1 MIFALTTFL
10 VVQLL
15 GVVTFVLT
23 TRSFSPLADRG
34 WAISKTLGM
43 LGISTVVWLISHFPF
58 VPNALTTWWIVAALL
73 ASLALYLLSKDLGF
87 FVQIVKRRKREIAL
101 SELLFI
107 LLFLVFLLLR
117 AFDPAASGTEKPM
130 DLMMLNAVV
139 HSDSTP
145 PEDLWLAGEPIA
157 YYYFG
162 YWIYGGVSAMGGTP
176 PAFAYNIGIALVAG
190 LGASVIA
197 SLAATLVRRD
207 GGGRKNTYTAGI
219 TSAAF
224 LIFLTNMSGL
234 IVFLDVLK
242 AVPVSLL
249 NWFKGAEYDRIN
261 NVATWRPD
269 DFWWWWKS
277 SRIIN
282 SYDEFGN
289 EVDFTIQEFPFFSF
303 LLGDFHPHL
312 MAIPFLL
319 TAVTIA
325 VTLFF
330 FRGSGF
336 STFKTRPVLATVGA
350 ISFGSLCFINF
361 WDVAMLLLLVIGMVV
376 LVTVLG
382 SRFTVTRFL
391 KTITPVMLIW
401 LAGLLVYSPFYLGTA
416 ESQIQWP
423 PIATAATGSRP
434 IHILAVWFPLALT
447 VLPLLYFVS
456 DRIPIRLALGNGSPS
471 MSGRGHIWNN
481 GWIVAGGITLVPWLV
496 WVVTHLSL
504 NPNGAPEHVIYKF
517 PTSFWLGLFSFLLA
531 GITLSRARLGADDG
545 AQIALIATSLA
556 IYLVFA
562 AELFFIHD
570 LFGNRM
576 NTVFKFYYQA
586 WILLA
591 LAGGYATYRLTRLFP
606 TTIGW
611 TRSGMVVA
619 ITILGIMGATSI
631 YFDLSAIFSKADDS
645 RLGPNLDSTSFIGV
659 SNSDELWVINQVRD
673 SSKDDDVLLEAAGS
687 SYQEDSRISATTGVP
702 TVIGWE
708 FHEKQWHGTKFDP
721 SQRVKD
727 VESIYNGSDVEHV
740 ESLISKYRITL
751 LVVGPRER
759 AAYDNI
765 DMSIFDT
772 LGDRVIEKGAFTVF
786 RIKS

>member
-15 GVVTFVLT
+15 GVVTFVLIA
-23 TRSFSPLADRG
+23 RSFSPLADRG
-34 WAISKTLGM
+34 WAISKTVGM
-43 LGISTVVWLISHFPF
+43 LGVSTVVWLVSHLPF
-58 VPNALTTWWIVAALL
+58 VPNALISWWAAAALL
-73 ASLALYLLSKDLGF
+73 AALALYLLSRDPGF
-87 FVQIVKRRKREIAL
+87 FIQIVKRRKREIAL
-101 SELLFI
+101 SELIFISLFVVFLFI
-107 LLFLVFLLLR
+107 R

-139 HSDSTP
+139 HSESTP

-197 SLAATLVRRD
+197 SLAVTLVRRD

-219 TSAAF
+219 ASAVF
-224 LIFLTNMSGL
+224 LVFLTNVSGL

-242 AVPVSLL
+242 AVPASLF
-249 NWFKGAEYDRIN
+249 NWFKGADYDRIN

-325 VTLFF
+325 MRLFF
-330 FRGSGF
+330 FRDSNF
-336 STFKTRPVLATVGA
+336 SSLKSRPVLAIAGA
-350 ISFGSLCFINF
+350 ISFGSLGFINF
-361 WDVAMLLLLVIGMVV
+361 WDVAMLLLLLIGTAI
-376 LVTVLG
+376 LATLLR
-382 SRFTVTRFL
+382 SRFTFTEFL
-391 KTITPVMLIW
+391 RTVTPVMLIW
-401 LAGLLVYSPFYLGTA
+401 IAGLLVYSPFYLGTA

-423 PIATAATGSRP
+423 PIATTATGSRP
-434 IHILAVWFPLALT
+434 IHILAVWLPLALT
-447 VLPLLYFVS
+447 VLPLIYFVS
-456 DRIPIRLALGNGSPS
+456 NRIPLRVATGSGIITV
-471 MSGRGHIWNN
+471 SGRSNVWKN
-481 GWIVAGGITLVPWLV
+481 GWIVAAGVTLTPWIV

-504 NPNGAPEHVIYKF
+504 NPNSDPEQVIYKF
-517 PTSFWLGLFSFLLA
+517 PTSFVLGVVSFLSI
-531 GITLSRARLGADDG
+531 GVTLDRARRGADDG
-545 AQIALIATSLA
+545 AQIALVATALA
-556 IYLVFA
+556 AYLVFA

-591 LAGGYATYRLTRLFP
+591 LAGGYSTYQLARLLP
-606 TTIGW
+606 ATIGW
-611 TRSGMVVA
+611 TRIGMVAA
-619 ITILGIMGATSI
+619 ITVFGILVATSV

-645 RLGPNLDSTSFIGV
+645 GLGPNLDSTSFIGV
-659 SNSDELWVINQVRD
+659 RNSDELWVIDHIRD
-673 SSKDDDVLLEAAGS
+673 SSQDNDVLLEAAGS
-687 SYQEDSRISATTGVP
+687 SYQETSRISATTGVP

-708 FHEKQWHGTKFDP
+708 FHEKQWHGAGFDP

-740 ESLISKYRITL
+740 ESLISKYGITL

-759 AAYDNI
+759 AAYNNI
-765 DMSIFDT
+765 DISIFDT

-786 RIKS
+786 RIES